1 MSFPEIFRTCHLRTV
16 VRREA
21 KFVLQGS
28 CGTSARKNGEMFWW
42 KNIIQLNGGFAMKPT
57 KRTVKRGKAYTR
69 YTINHPE
76 VRFIHRYTL
85 ELICVIAKWLLP
97 WKVTLIGSAAKPFWD
112 EYQGAMFWVESL
124 CYVRWGYQDRLF
136 KQYTGIYS
144 KASRYG
150 YLSSILLDGWCNL
163 QLGATWYWYDLRN
176 HLFYNMV
183 S

>member
-1 MSFPEIFRTCHLRTV
+1 MLKLYTIEIFV
-16 VRREA
+16 KSPIRRHFLSSQRAPCPFPKSFAHATSGQLSVEKPNSFFRGA
-21 KFVLQGS
+21 AELQLGKMGRCFDGKKPS
-28 CGTSARKNGEMFWW
+28 NSMGE
-42 KNIIQLNGGFAMKPT
+42 FAMKPT

-85 ELICVIAKWLLP
+85 ELICVIAKCLLP

-124 CYVRWGYQDRLF
+124 CYVRWGYLDRCF
-136 KQYTGIYS
+136 KTYTGIYS

-150 YLSSILLDGWCNL
+150 YLSN
-163 QLGATWYWYDLRN
+163 
-176 HLFYNMV
+176 
-183 S
+183 